1 MPQLD
6 PYNTQSAIALLRQY
20 LDYQHWL
27 DRNKM
32 QMKDIG
38 NTQVLAAMNPTAGSF
53 VVNPRLSRHFWVLN
67 VPMPEL
73 TSLFTIY
80 ASIMNG
86 FFDVRN
92 FRKAV
97 KEQVMPVIKATMS
110 IHTEVVQAF
119 RKTAVNFHYE
129 FNMRHLT
136 SVFQGILSTS
146 PQSMQIR
153 EEANCAHTLRTA
165 LLGQDPEKLV
175 LLWLHECERTFCDR
189 LVTPEDCK
197 KYKAIAADCAKRN
210 FGRFNLGKVVQA
222 KNPEPLIFT
231 HFGKEGAG
239 GQLDAAFRRHCS
251 S

>member
-1 MPQLD
+1 MCIRSRLHLVYFLDDLNMPQLD
-6 PYNTQSAIALLRQY
+6 PYNTQSAIALLRQH

-110 IHTEVVQAF
+110 IHTEVRRVLSFLAD
-119 RKTAVNFHYE
+119 
-129 FNMRHLT
+129 
-136 SVFQGILSTS
+136 SVAGHSTRS
-146 PQSMQIR
+146 
-153 EEANCAHTLRTA
+153 N
-165 LLGQDPEKLV
+165 
-175 LLWLHECERTFCDR
+175 ECVSC
-189 LVTPEDCK
+189 
-197 KYKAIAADCAKRN
+197 
-210 FGRFNLGKVVQA
+210 
-222 KNPEPLIFT
+222 
-231 HFGKEGAG
+231 
-239 GQLDAAFRRHCS
+239 
-251 S
+251 